1 MSLNLNLAVIAGR
14 LTREPELRTT
24 SSGVAVTT
32 FTIAVNRAY
41 GGDNK
46 VADFIEC
53 VAWRERA
60 DFITK
65 YFRKGMAICVRGEI
79 QTRTYEDKDNVKRK
93 VTEILVD
100 KVDFVESKNVQQT
113 AASDVAPTT
122 TNTTSI
128 APTVTQE
135 SILDQPDDDDLPF

>member
-14 LTREPELRTT
+14 LTHEPELRTT
-24 SSGVAVTT
+24 SSGVSVTT
-32 FTIAVNRAY
+32 FSIAVNRPY
-41 GGDNK
+41 GGDDK
-46 VADFIEC
+46 AADFIDC

-93 VTEILVD
+93 VTELLVD
-100 KVDFVESKNVQQT
+100 KVDFVESKNVQQS

>member
-14 LTREPELRTT
+14 LTREPELSTT
-24 SSGVAVTT
+24 SSGVSVTT
-32 FTIAVNRAY
+32 FSIAVNRSY
-41 GGDNK
+41 GGDNI
-46 VADFIEC
+46 ADFIDC

-100 KVDFVESKNVQQT
+100 KVDFVESKSVQQT
-113 AASDVAPTT
+113 AASDVAPRT

-135 SILDQPDDDDLPF
+135 SILEQPDDDDLPF

>member
-14 LTREPELRTT
+14 LTHEPELRTT
-24 SSGVAVTT
+24 SSGVSVTT

-41 GGDNK
+41 GGENK
-46 VADFIEC
+46 VADFIDC

-93 VTEILVD
+93 VTELLVE
-100 KVDFVESKNVQQT
+100 KADFVESKNTQQN
-113 AASDVAPTT
+113 SDTPPTT